1 MRLHLIYLV
10 KNEKDHSIP
19 EWNEPIGAAF
29 KSIRINQI
37 GLSHIKFLWG
47 IDSIYQLMI
56 RNIRALGRWTSSLK
70 ITIKKLYLLDK
81 ITQLITTIITYLVYH
96 IQVWPTYQLSVI
108 RTLTEGVFAA
118 SCEYHYSRY
127 KYAHLEI
134 INLIIIISV
143 TESLKSFWQCLE
155 NIEKSSKNYLRY

>member
-47 IDSIYQLMI
+47 IDSIYQLMT
-56 RNIRALGRWTSSLK
+56 RNIRALGRRTSSLK
-70 ITIKKLYLLDK
+70 ITIKKSIYSIKLHNWLQLKTFDNILSLPRTSLAYLP
-81 ITQLITTIITYLVYH
+81 TQCDSYFDWGCFCSQLRIPLF
-96 IQVWPTYQLSVI
+96 QVQI
-108 RTLTEGVFAA
+108 RT
-118 SCEYHYSRY
+118 SRD
-127 KYAHLEI
+127 
-134 INLIIIISV
+134 N
-143 TESLKSFWQCLE
+143 
-155 NIEKSSKNYLRY
+155 

>member
-70 ITIKKLYLLDK
+70 IKIKKLNLLDK
-81 ITQLITTIITYLVYH
+81 ITQLITTITFDNILSLPRTSLAYLPTQCDSYFDWGCFCSQLR
-96 IQVWPTYQLSVI
+96 IPLFQVQI
-108 RTLTEGVFAA
+108 RT
-118 SCEYHYSRY
+118 SRD
-127 KYAHLEI
+127 
-134 INLIIIISV
+134 N
-143 TESLKSFWQCLE
+143 
-155 NIEKSSKNYLRY
+155 

>member
-1 MRLHLIYLV
+1 MRFDWIYLV

-56 RNIRALGRWTSSLK
+56 CIIRALGRWTSSLK

-81 ITQLITTIITYLVYH
+81 ITKLITTIITYLVYH
-96 IQVWPTYQLSVI
+96 VQVWPTYQLSVI
-108 RTLTEGVFAA
+108 RTLTEGIFAA
-118 SCEYHYSRY
+118 SCKYHHSRY

-134 INLIIIISV
+134 D
-143 TESLKSFWQCLE
+143 
-155 NIEKSSKNYLRY
+155 